1 MSFYDPD
8 HPRPDIQPSAVPP
21 RESEPHRRGL
31 PLPLHPLFWT
41 YVLLGLI
48 IVVFV
53 IEQTLPFFV
62 GFILP
67 YLPSEYTGVTP
78 QDFAGGSTNSL
89 VLILMG
95 ANFHPL
101 VEKGQVWRFFTSMFL
116 HIGFVHLF
124 FNAYALLIFGR
135 QMERIYG
142 PGRFI
147 IIYILAGLFGSLIS
161 FVFSQADLSAGASG
175 AIFGLIG
182 MQLVYFYKH
191 KDLLG
196 EIGRSGLTNTLFI
209 IGINIFLGFSSRGI
223 DNFAHMG
230 GLIFGALL
238 GYTMSPVYK
247 LVDQYTSSPR
257 LVDDRSIWSQVWV
270 LFIAIGVLVTGTL
283 LALQ

>member
-8 HPRPDIQPSAVPP
+8 QPRPDTQPSAEPP
-21 RESEPHRRGL
+21 QDSEPHRRRL
-31 PLPLHPLFWT
+31 PLPLHPIFWT

-48 IVVFV
+48 IVVFI

-67 YLPSEYTGVTP
+67 YLPSEYNGLTP
-78 QDFAGGSTNSL
+78 GDFAGGSTNSL

-101 VEKGQVWRFFTSMFL
+101 IEEGQVWRFFTAMFL
-116 HIGFVHLF
+116 HIGFIHLF
-124 FNAYALLIFGR
+124 FNAYALSIFGR
-135 QMERIYG
+135 QMERLYG
-142 PGRFI
+142 PARFI

-161 FVFSQADLSAGASG
+161 FVFSRADLSAGASG

-182 MQLVYFYKH
+182 MQLVYFYRY
-191 KDLLG
+191 KDMLG
-196 EIGRSGLTNTLFI
+196 DIGRSGLTNTLFI
-209 IGINIFLGFSSRGI
+209 IGINIFLGLSAPGI

-230 GLIFGALL
+230 GLVSGALL
-238 GYTMSPVYK
+238 GYAMAPVYK
-247 LVDQYTSSPR
+247 IVDQYTSSLR
-257 LVDDRSIWSQVWV
+257 LVDDTSIWSQVWV
-270 LFIAIGVLVTGTL
+270 SFVAIGILVTGTF